1 MSGLQNG
8 LATLRRSA
16 RDVRARWKTPRG
28 INVAFHRRTLVVG
41 LVSILLV
48 TLLVA
53 LYLDGALT
61 LAARRL
67 PGDVRAAFVQIT
79 KLGASLYIFL
89 LSALGIVVP
98 LLMRGKPGVSRAYD
112 SALAYLAARCFFVFT
127 VAAFSGIVSQ
137 VLKRIIGRARPRMY
151 DQFGEFHFVV
161 PGFPSVYASFP
172 SGHAITAFACA
183 AALGYFIP
191 RLRWALL
198 TLAVLVAASRVV
210 VGSHYASDVIA
221 GAAIGWLSAVLVRR
235 AFAARGIA
243 FKLAGGLIQVKAAG
257 KIVPALSGKS
267 GKPAA

>member
-8 LATLRRSA
+8 WATLQSSA
-16 RDVRARWKTPRG
+16 REVRARWRNPRG
-28 INVAFHRRTLVVG
+28 INVAFHRGALVVG
-41 LVSILLV
+41 VLATLLV

-67 PGDVRAAFVQIT
+67 PGDVRVIFVQIT
-79 KLGASLYIFL
+79 KLGDSLYIFV
-89 LSALGIVVP
+89 LSALGIVIP
-98 LLMRGKPGVSRAYD
+98 LLMRGKPGVNRACD
-112 SALAYLAARCFFVFT
+112 SALAYLAARSFYIFT

-151 DQFGEFHFVV
+151 DQFGEFHFVI

-183 AALGYFIP
+183 VALGYFLP

-198 TLAVLVAASRVV
+198 TLAILVAISRVV
-210 VGSHYASDVIA
+210 VGAHYASDVIA

-243 FKLAGGLIQVKAAG
+243 FRLAGGHILVKAAG
-257 KIVPALSGKS
+257 KIAPALAGKS
-267 GKPAA
+267 GKPAS

>member
-1 MSGLQNG
+1 MSRLQDG
-8 LATLRRSA
+8 WAVLRRSA
-16 RDVRARWKTPRG
+16 RDVRARWRNPRG
-28 INVAFHRRTLVVG
+28 ANAAFQIGVVVVG
-41 LVSILLV
+41 SVAVVAVIA
-48 TLLVA
+48 LVA
-53 LYLDGALT
+53 IFLDGALT

-67 PGDVRAAFVQIT
+67 PGEMHKLFSQVT
-79 KLGASLYIFL
+79 KLGDSLYIFV

-98 LLMRGKPGVSRAYD
+98 LLMRGRPGGSRAYD
-112 SALAYLAARCFFVFT
+112 AALAYLAARCFYVFT

-151 DQFGEFHFVV
+151 DQFGEFHFVI

-183 AALGYFIP
+183 VAVSYFIP

-198 TLAVLVAASRVV
+198 TLAVLVGASRVI

-221 GAAIGWLSAVLVRR
+221 GAAIGWLSAVLVAR

-243 FKLAGGLIQVKAAG
+243 FKLSSGHILVKAAG
-257 KIVPALSGKS
+257 KIGPALAANS
-267 GKPAA
+267 GKPAT